1 MKNTF
6 VYVLMIF
13 VFAQCSNTS
22 KDNSESIDSTPVSEQ
37 SEVSEEEGIST
48 DVITNNSSASQPDAV
63 NKEPKFRFEEE
74 EWDFGTIT
82 DGEQVSHTFK
92 FKNVGT
98 GDLVISSASASC
110 GCTVPKHT
118 KEPVAPG
125 KTGEIAVTFNS
136 AGKGQGVP
144 ITKDVTVIA
153 NTNPVQTIL
162 KIKATVLPATK

>member
-1 MKNTF
+1 MKKR
-6 VYVLMIF
+6 VIYVFMIF
-13 VFAQCSNTS
+13 ALTQCNKKSTE
-22 KDNSESIDSTPVSEQ
+22 NSESIDSTPVMEQ
-37 SEVSEEEGIST
+37 TESTDDEIST
-48 DVITNNSSASQPDAV
+48 DVITNNSSASQPDAA
-63 NKEPKFRFEEE
+63 NNEPKFQFEEE
-74 EWDFGTIT
+74 SWDFGTIT

-92 FKNVGT
+92 FKNIGK

-144 ITKDVTVIA
+144 ITKDVTIIA
-153 NTNPVQTIL
+153 NTNPVQSIL
-162 KIKATVLPATK
+162 KITATVLPATK

>member
-1 MKNTF
+1 MKKSF
-6 VYVLMIF
+6 LYVLVILAF
-13 VFAQCSNTS
+13 VQCSKPSASNE
-22 KDNSESIDSTPVSEQ
+22 ESVDSTPVAEQ
-37 SEVSEEEGIST
+37 AEEGEEGIST
-48 DVITNNSSASQPDAV
+48 DVITNNSSASEPNAV
-63 NKEPKFRFEEE
+63 NSEPKFQFEEE

-92 FKNVGT
+92 FKNIGT

-162 KIKATVLPATK
+162 RIKATVLPAK